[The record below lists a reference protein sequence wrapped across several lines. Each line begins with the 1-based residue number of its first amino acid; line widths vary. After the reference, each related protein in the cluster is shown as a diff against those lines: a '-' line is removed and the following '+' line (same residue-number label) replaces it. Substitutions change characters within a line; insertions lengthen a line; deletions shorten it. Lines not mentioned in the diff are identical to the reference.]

1 MKISPL
7 DIQHMVLMGSF
18 RGYNRQDIDRFLA
31 QIA

>member
-1 MKISPL
+1 MKI
-7 DIQHMVLMGSF
+7 IQHMVLMVSF